1 MNQPAS
7 PKPAKTG
14 SRRTVF
20 VARAA
25 SSLAMWGVALGIILS
40 GQPLLFFLLIAG
52 LGLMGL
58 REFYQMLEGRGI
70 HVFTATGL
78 VAGFIFL
85 SGSFY
90 FLYGGD
96 LLLAHDFEIC
106 VLLLFVFTVFGRQFF
121 GKLRGDAPL
130 QSMAYTLFGLLYVV
144 WLFSFVSKLVFL
156 PGTNENGHLIGHW
169 CVLWLVVVTK
179 FCDMGAYL
187 VGMLIGKHPL
197 VPSIS
202 PKKTWEGFAGSMV
215 FAELGALGAFFFLQD
230 QMPYLD
236 WVSVAL
242 LGPLIGIGGVIGDLA
257 ESMIKRSTGA
267 KDSGNLLPGIGGVL
281 DLIDSLLF
289 TAPVLYFY
297 LRLIVGLP

>member
-1 MNQPAS
+1 
-7 PKPAKTG
+7 
-14 SRRTVF
+14 
-20 VARAA
+20 
-25 SSLAMWGVALGIILS
+25 MWGVALGIILS

-52 LGLMGL
+52 LGLVGL

-78 VAGFIFL
+78 IAGFIFL

-90 FLYGGD
+90 FLYHGD

-121 GKLRGDAPL
+121 GKLAGEAPL

-156 PGTNENGHLIGHW
+156 PGTNADGHLIGHW

-202 PKKTWEGFAGSMV
+202 PKKTWEGFIGSMI
-215 FAELGALGAFFFLQD
+215 FAELGALGAFFFLQN

-236 WVSVAL
+236 WMSVAL

-297 LRLIVGLP
+297 LRLVVGLP